1 MLEYGT
7 LLDEAL
13 NKLPDFKK
21 EYNKLIS
28 EDEIDKESGN
38 HIVFGYAFVPVI
50 VKAIKEENTIT
61 RDAMFGFLEQMAS
74 SDDIKVVE
82 VCDQSVLEALYGE
95 FDEKTIL
102 PYMGKKT
109 KEGFMAVK
117 EYMY

>member
-1 MLEYGT
+1 MKILQIGKFFPPYFYGGIET
-7 LLDEAL
+7 VSYAL
-13 NKLPDFKK
+13 HEELQKK
-21 EYNKLIS
+21 EGIIA
-28 EDEIDKESGN
+28 DFI
-38 HIVFGYAFVPVI
+38 
-50 VKAIKEENTIT
+50 
-61 RDAMFGFLEQMAS
+61 GFLPKKYM
-74 SDDIKVVE
+74 DDIKVGE